1 MTDLLTKIDQ
11 RKARLDAH
19 RPLSPALVERLREDI
34 NLRWTY
40 HSNAIEGNT
49 LTLMETK
56 VVLEG
61 ITIGGKSVR
70 EHLEAINHREAI
82 LYLEELTQENQRLSE
97 LEIKGLHGIILKG
110 IHDDYAGRYRD
121 VNVRITGARHEPP
134 HFLKVG
140 EQMADFARWC
150 QSEAQEL
157 HPVIRAAQV
166 HADFVAIHPFIDG
179 NGRISRLLMN
189 LELMKVGYPAAVLPV
204 ERRLEYYQLLDQYSV
219 DANHEPFETFIAELV
234 LESFQTY
241 FEALGIAPS

>member
-1 MTDLLTKIDQ
+1 MTQLLTTIDEF
-11 RKARLDAH
+11 KAQLDDH
-19 RPLSPALVERLREDI
+19 RPLSSALVERLREDI

-82 LYLEELTQENQRLSE
+82 LLLEELVKENQKLTE
-97 LEIKGLHGIILKG
+97 VEIKGLHGLILKG

-121 VNVRITGARHEPP
+121 VNVRITGARHTPP
-134 HFLKVG
+134 HFLKVE
-140 EQMADFARWC
+140 EQMADFANWC
-150 QSEAQEL
+150 QHEAQEL
-157 HPVIRAAQV
+157 HPVIRAAKV

-179 NGRISRLLMN
+179 NGRTSRLLMN
-189 LELMKVGYPAAVLPV
+189 LELMKAGYPTAILPV

-219 DANHEPFETFIAELV
+219 DSHHEPFETFIAELV
-234 LESFQTY
+234 LESFDTY
-241 FEALGIAPS
+241 FEALGITSP